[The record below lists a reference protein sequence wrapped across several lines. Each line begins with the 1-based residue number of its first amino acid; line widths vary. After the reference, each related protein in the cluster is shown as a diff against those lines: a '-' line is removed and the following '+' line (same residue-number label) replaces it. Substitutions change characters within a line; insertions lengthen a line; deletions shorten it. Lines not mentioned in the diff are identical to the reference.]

1 MKLRQNDFGSAVFGC
16 ELLYELKKG
25 YKPKKEKKKKKLI
38 LILNAKNDGQ
48 DTQRDKKLLIFGVLR
63 VAVTK

>member
-38 LILNAKNDGQ
+38 LILNAKM
-48 DTQRDKKLLIFGVLR
+48 DKIHIEIR
-63 VAVTK
+63 NY